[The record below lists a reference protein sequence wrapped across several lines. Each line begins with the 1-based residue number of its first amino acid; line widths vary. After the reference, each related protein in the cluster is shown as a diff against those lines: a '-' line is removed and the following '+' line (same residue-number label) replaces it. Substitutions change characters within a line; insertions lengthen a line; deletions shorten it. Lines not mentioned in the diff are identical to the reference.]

1 MRLLVGRAKD
11 AILTLKGNS
20 MDFLKLLLLV
30 GLPVSGTIAFYLGHK
45 KSVATGNAWDAPS
58 LEFGAIVLGF
68 LCCLAVAAVLVS
80 VVL

>member
-1 MRLLVGRAKD
+1 
-11 AILTLKGNS
+11 

-30 GLPVSGTIAFYLGHK
+30 GLPILGTIAFSLGHK

-58 LEFGAIVLGF
+58 LEFGAMALGF
-68 LCCLAVAAVLVS
+68 LCGLAVAVVLVS